1 VRAVVATVHE
11 KRLMLM
17 AASLAYFAFVS
28 LVPLLLLVVIGLT
41 AFRDGQVA
49 LDVATY
55 AAGVISPQ
63 NSGVL
68 IEVVTGAADRES
80 ATVLGVVV
88 LLWGTLLLFRAL
100 DDAFGQ
106 VYGERQDSLL
116 LGDLADALLVFVVVI
131 GAMVAMLGL
140 SVGFSVVLDERV
152 WGLLGPAVILVV
164 LSVVFLPMF
173 YFFPDADVSLAEA
186 IPGTVFTAAGW
197 TVLQVVYGF
206 YARTTGAGEL
216 YGAAGAFLLLLAWLY
231 IGGLVL
237 LIGAVLNAVLAD
249 RVSIDSEDLSIGYI

>member
-1 VRAVVATVHE
+1 
-11 KRLMLM
+11 MLM

-28 LVPLLLLVVIGLT
+28 LVPLLLLVVIGLS
-41 AFRDGQVA
+41 AFQDGQVA

-63 NSGVL
+63 SGGVL
-68 IEVVTGAADRES
+68 IEVVTGASDRES
-80 ATVLGVVV
+80 VTIIGVVV

-106 VYGERQDSLL
+106 VYGDRQDSLL
-116 LGDLADALLVFVVVI
+116 LGDLADALLVFFVVL
-131 GAMVAMLGL
+131 GAMLAMLGL
-140 SVGFSVVLDERV
+140 GIAFSVVLQEQV
-152 WGLLGPAVILVV
+152 WGLLGPIVLLVV
-164 LSVVFLPMF
+164 LTGVFLPMF
-173 YFFPDADVSLAEA
+173 YLFPDADVSLTQAL
-186 IPGTVFTAAGW
+186 PGTVFTAAGW
-197 TVLQVVYGF
+197 TVLQLVYGF
-206 YARTTGAGEL
+206 YARTTDAEQL

-249 RVSIDSEDLSIGYI
+249 HVATDGESASLEYIRAARERF